1 MGHNPSPQDAAHLS
15 EAMDEDKLQDA
26 APPDEVM
33 DEDKDDIYLAD
44 ADSEGSTAKMDP
56 VTSPVENDD
65 PMTFSDD
72 SVDSTVDL
80 DGDGFF
86 LSNED
91 RTGYYRDYGFLLSSS
106 AHHTTRRPSRSPHR
120 RTAEQHSPPNIP
132 FSRSFSIQQDS
143 AVSDPLTK
151 GANILSS
158 VLSNGLSIG
167 AAQADDLANRLED
180 DRLSVG
186 IDNGLPTLFTHRE
199 SSQPVDQLGE
209 QLNDLSIN
217 PPSENEPSNDSH
229 KAASRAASD
238 TGVDEHG
245 MELIRWFKPSQVQG
259 IPPDRLLVYNTRKQ
273 FSHVR
278 KLKPHNFPFLHAD
291 DTWVDEGTIVI
302 SIAAHDR
309 GASHLPVAWSVHFG
323 HESKFNVWRPVK
335 SEFPHNK
342 KSGCIYAMQC
352 ALGFVQVK
360 LFLEDPDIHTV
371 VIRNS
376 SPWLTRAMTGG
387 LELYNYGCHLPWLDG
402 HQLLYL
408 QDLRNLVN
416 VMQSMTDH
424 GTNPLKFRFWCV
436 EPEANREAIE
446 LAMRIYTGS
455 RSSHK

>member
-15 EAMDEDKLQDA
+15 KAMDEDNIQDA
-26 APPDEVM
+26 AALNEAM

-44 ADSEGSTAKMDP
+44 ADSEGSTVKMGS
-56 VTSPVENDD
+56 VTSHVENND
-65 PMTFSDD
+65 PMTLSDD

-80 DGDGFF
+80 DGEGFF
-86 LSNED
+86 LGNEA
-91 RTGYYRDYGFLLSSS
+91 RTVFYGDHGFLLSSS
-106 AHHTTRRPSRSPHR
+106 AHRRSRRPPPR

-132 FSRSFSIQQDS
+132 HSRSFSSQQNS
-143 AVSDPLTK
+143 AVSGP
-151 GANILSS
+151 ANNGSNTLSS
-158 VLSNGLSIG
+158 

-180 DRLSVG
+180 NRLSFG
-186 IDNGLPTLFTHRE
+186 INNGLPTVLTNRE

-217 PPSENEPSNDSH
+217 HPSENESSNESH
-229 KAASRAASD
+229 KAPSHSASD
-238 TGVDEHG
+238 SGFDEYG
-245 MELIRWFKPSQVQG
+245 MELIRWFKPSQIQG
-259 IPPDRLLVYNTRKQ
+259 ISPDQLLVYNTRKQ

-278 KLKPHNFPFLHAD
+278 KLKPHNFPFLHAG

-309 GASHLPVAWSVHFG
+309 GENHLPVAWSVHFG
-323 HESKFNVWRPVK
+323 HESKFNVWRPVR
-335 SEFPHNK
+335 N
-342 KSGCIYAMQC
+342 
-352 ALGFVQVK
+352 
-360 LFLEDPDIHTV
+360 IHTV
-371 VIRNS
+371 IIRNS

-387 LELYNYGCHLPWLDG
+387 LELYNYGYHLPWLDG

-446 LAMRIYTGS
+446 LALRVYAGS
-455 RSSHK
+455 RSSQK

>member
-15 EAMDEDKLQDA
+15 KAMDEDNIQDA
-26 APPDEVM
+26 APLNEAM

-44 ADSEGSTAKMDP
+44 ADSEGSTVKMDS
-56 VTSPVENDD
+56 VTSPVENND
-65 PMTFSDD
+65 PMTLSDD

-80 DGDGFF
+80 DGEGFF
-86 LSNED
+86 LGNEA
-91 RTGYYRDYGFLLSSS
+91 RTVFYGDHGFLLSSS
-106 AHHTTRRPSRSPHR
+106 AHRRSRRPPPR

-132 FSRSFSIQQDS
+132 HSRSFSSQQNS
-143 AVSDPLTK
+143 AVSGP
-151 GANILSS
+151 ANNGSNTLSS
-158 VLSNGLSIG
+158 VISKGLSIG

-180 DRLSVG
+180 NRLSFG
-186 IDNGLPTLFTHRE
+186 INNGLPTVLTNRE

-217 PPSENEPSNDSH
+217 HPSENESSNESH
-229 KAASRAASD
+229 KAPPHSASD
-238 TGVDEHG
+238 SGFDEYG
-245 MELIRWFKPSQVQG
+245 MELIRWFKPSQIQG
-259 IPPDRLLVYNTRKQ
+259 ISPDQLLVYNTRKQ

-278 KLKPHNFPFLHAD
+278 KLKPHNFPFLHAG

-309 GASHLPVAWSVHFG
+309 GEDHLPVARSVHFG
-323 HESKFNVWRPVK
+323 HESKFNVWRPVRSK
-335 SEFPHNK
+335 FPHNK

-352 ALGFVQVK
+352 ALGFVHVK
-360 LFLEDPDIHTV
+360 IFLEDPDIHTV
-371 VIRNS
+371 IIRNS

-446 LAMRIYTGS
+446 LALRVYAGS
-455 RSSHK
+455 RSSQK